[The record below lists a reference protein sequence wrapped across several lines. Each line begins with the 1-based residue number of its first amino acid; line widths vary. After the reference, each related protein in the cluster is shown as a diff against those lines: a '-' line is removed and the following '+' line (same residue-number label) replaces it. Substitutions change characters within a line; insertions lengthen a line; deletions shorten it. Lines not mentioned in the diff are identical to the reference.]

1 MAELYNGKVLSLEIK
16 SAAEIPRCKL
26 LFLVSRSNHAPIFTY
41 THTHTHTHTHTSCTH
56 CLMIEV
62 GAPATKRPAVWS
74 SHRTAAKYDYKHPV
88 DL

>member
-16 SAAEIPRCKL
+16 SAAEIPRYKL

-41 THTHTHTHTHTSCTH
+41 IHTHTHTHG
-56 CLMIEV
+56 LMIEV
-62 GAPATKRPAVWS
+62 GAPATKRPIIWS
-74 SHRTAAKYDYKHPV
+74 SHRTTKGHHKHPV

>member
-16 SAAEIPRCKL
+16 SAAEIPRYKL

-41 THTHTHTHTHTSCTH
+41 THTHTHG
-56 CLMIEV
+56 LMIEV
-62 GAPATKRPAVWS
+62 GAPATKRPIIWS
-74 SHRTAAKYDYKHPV
+74 SHRTTKGHHKHPV